1 MRSKIQDSLGQKE
14 DIQDQVKEQHAVWSR
29 KKQIKDKL
37 DETETKIESLQNELK
52 AVTLKRDKAFENIQ
66 ELRKQSDQ
74 NNSHF
79 YQSCTIVPMPNCLLH
94 RKI

>member
-1 MRSKIQDSLGQKE
+1 MGVDLNGVR
-14 DIQDQVKEQHAVWSR
+14 KEQHAVWSK

-52 AVTLKRDKAFENIQ
+52 AVTLKRDKAFENIR

-74 NNSHF
+74 GVSPFLCFNS
-79 YQSCTIVPMPNCLLH
+79 
-94 RKI
+94 